1 MTTTEYEHN
10 VILSSVDYNVVGT
23 RPVRH
28 DGADKVTGRALYG
41 ADFDTAGLLHG
52 KVLRSPHAHAHI
64 RSIDTSAAEALDG
77 VFAVVTFNDF
87 PNVADATLDLGEEVT
102 TLHDLQ
108 ANILARHKALYKGH
122 AIAAVAANNPHTA
135 EEAVKRIKVDYEVLP
150 PVMTAPEGMAD
161 DAPILHESLRTSE
174 LGTTIADKQT
184 NVADHFQ
191 HVKGDIAKGFADAD
205 VVVDREF
212 NTVTVHQG
220 YIEPHAASA
229 LWNND
234 GRLHI
239 WCSTQ
244 GAFPA
249 RDATAEALRM
259 PVSQV
264 RVTPMEIGGGF
275 GGKIPVYL
283 EPVAALLS
291 KKSGRPV
298 KVVMSRADVFEASG
312 PTCGSN
318 MKIKVG
324 AKNDGSITAMQAYLA
339 YEAGAFKGS
348 PVGAGAMCVF
358 AAYDVENATIDGYD
372 VVVNKPKTAAYRA
385 PGAPNAAFAAEQV
398 VDELA
403 LKLGMDPLDL
413 RLKNA
418 STEGTRRP
426 DGTVFPRIGCVEVLE
441 AMKNHPHYSA
451 PLGENQGRGVAVGYW
466 FNVGFESSVNIAV
479 NADGTITLV
488 EGSTDIGGSRASIA
502 MQAAEVLGIPAE
514 SVRPSVVDTDSVGF
528 TAVTGGSRTTYA
540 TGWAAYDAA
549 LDVKSQMI
557 ARAATIWD
565 VDADSI
571 ELKDGVF
578 QSTADPELNM
588 SFKDLAGQLGGTGGP
603 VIGRASRNAGG
614 MGVGGGSF
622 AGNIVDVEVDPDTGK
637 TAVLR
642 FTVVQD
648 AGKAIHPSYVEGQM
662 QGGSVQGIGWALNEE
677 YYMTEDGA
685 MANSTL
691 LDYRMPTSLDLPM
704 IDTVIVEVP
713 SDHPFGVR
721 GVGEANIVPPTPA
734 IANAIHDAIGLRMDR
749 LPMSPVAIMEET
761 WKQK

>member
-87 PNVADATLDLGEEVT
+87 PNVTDATLDLGEEVT

-122 AIAAVAANNPHTA
+122 AVAAVAANNPHTA

-150 PVMTAPEGMAD
+150 PVMTAPEGMAA

-191 HVKGDIAKGFADAD
+191 HVKGDIDKGFADAD
-205 VVVDREF
+205 VVIEREF

-249 RDATAEALRM
+249 RDATAEALQM

-398 VDELA
+398 VDEVA
-403 LKLGMDPLDL
+403 LKLGMDPIDL

-451 PLGENQGRGVAVGYW
+451 PLDENQGRGVAVGYW

-549 LDVKSQMI
+549 QDVKSQMI

-761 WKQK
+761 WKRK